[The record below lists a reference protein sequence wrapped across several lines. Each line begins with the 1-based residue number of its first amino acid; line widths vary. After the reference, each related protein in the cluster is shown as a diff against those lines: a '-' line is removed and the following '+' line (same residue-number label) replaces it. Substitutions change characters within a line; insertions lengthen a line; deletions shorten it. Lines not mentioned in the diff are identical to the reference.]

1 MMCETCRGPL
11 ELDGADRCRQCTA
24 VEMSLAWAVKLCEA
38 RAHSLAESGNIVAA
52 NEAQKCAEA
61 IRRAA

>member
-11 ELDGADRCRQCTA
+11 DALGAERCRQCTA
-24 VEMSLAWAVKLCEA
+24 VELSLAWAARLCEA
-38 RAHSLAESGNIVAA
+38 RAQSLAEGGNIVAA